1 MTTACEN
8 GFPQSVSK
16 ANVSEVFGI
25 YSPPSSPS
33 KTVHHSHVPLEGIL
47 EVQISQ
53 NIRREVLIL
62 IFWKEV
68 DKKG

>member
-1 MTTACEN
+1 MEMDFHRRLLKATT
-8 GFPQSVSK
+8 SDVS
-16 ANVSEVFGI
+16 GI
-25 YSPPSSPS
+25 YTPPSSPS
-33 KTVHHSHVPLEGIL
+33 RTVHCSHLSLEGIL

-53 NIRREVLIL
+53 NIRGEVLIL

>member
-1 MTTACEN
+1 MTTVCV
-8 GFPQSVSK
+8 QK
-16 ANVSEVFGI
+16 ATASNVSGI
-25 YSPPSSPS
+25 YTPHSSLS
-33 KTVHHSHVPLEGIL
+33 RTVHRSNLSLEGIL

-53 NIRREVLIL
+53 NIRGEVLIL

>member
-1 MTTACEN
+1 MEMDLHKRLLKATASDVC
-8 GFPQSVSK
+8 
-16 ANVSEVFGI
+16 GI
-25 YSPPSSPS
+25 YTPPSSPS
-33 KTVHHSHVPLEGIL
+33 RPVHRNHLPLEGIL